1 MVSKTRYWP
10 SQSSVRIRRISDC
23 RNSNILIISSSR
35 IFKVR
40 ANIRELYIHEI
51 NKNLD
56 PEDLDMMKT
65 ACKVRGIKHNLGP
78 IAADLLTK

>member
-1 MVSKTRYWP
+1 MVNGQHDMSLVY
-10 SQSSVRIRRISDC
+10 I
-23 RNSNILIISSSR
+23 
-35 IFKVR
+35 KVR

-56 PEDLDMMKT
+56 PDDLDTMKA

-78 IAADLLTK
+78 ITADLLLK